1 VLYYSDTRL
10 VSSGECSNS
19 CTISLLA
26 YTGRDRATKNSFVL
40 KLKIDNVGDNGNGS
54 DVGEH

>member
-1 VLYYSDTRL
+1 
-10 VSSGECSNS
+10 
-19 CTISLLA
+19 LLA